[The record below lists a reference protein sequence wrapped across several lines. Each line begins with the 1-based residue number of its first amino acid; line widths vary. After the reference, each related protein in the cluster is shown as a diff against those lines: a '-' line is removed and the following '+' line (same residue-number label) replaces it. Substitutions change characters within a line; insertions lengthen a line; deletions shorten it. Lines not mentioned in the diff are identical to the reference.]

1 MKLTA
6 IGLVAMVTIVVQL
19 SPTMACD
26 VKDLFPCLLPIT
38 NLPEPPTAA
47 CCQTLRD
54 QGPCLYTKLEKRST
68 CWTYRELYNGP
79 QFLFLDLCA
88 AFLTELRVI

>member
-26 VKDLFPCLLPIT
+26 VKDLSPCLIPIAK
-38 NLPEPPTAA
+38 LPEPPTAA
-47 CCQTLRD
+47 CCQILRD
-54 QGPCLYTKLEKRST
+54 QWHCLCVLINDSRLWIGHTLTSPNGHKL
-68 CWTYRELYNGP
+68 
-79 QFLFLDLCA
+79 FA
-88 AFLTELRVI
+88 ACQVPFPSCGN

>member
-26 VKDLFPCLLPIT
+26 VKDLSPCSQASRASDCSVLPNIERSVA
-38 NLPEPPTAA
+38 LSV
-47 CCQTLRD
+47 CFD
-54 QGPCLYTKLEKRST
+54 Q
-68 CWTYRELYNGP
+68 
-79 QFLFLDLCA
+79 
-88 AFLTELRVI
+88 

>member
-6 IGLVAMVTIVVQL
+6 IGLVAMMTIVVQL

-54 QGPCLYTKLEKRST
+54 QGPCLCVFINNSWLWIGPTLTSPNGHKL
-68 CWTYRELYNGP
+68 
-79 QFLFLDLCA
+79 FA
-88 AFLTELRVI
+88 ACQVPFPSCGN